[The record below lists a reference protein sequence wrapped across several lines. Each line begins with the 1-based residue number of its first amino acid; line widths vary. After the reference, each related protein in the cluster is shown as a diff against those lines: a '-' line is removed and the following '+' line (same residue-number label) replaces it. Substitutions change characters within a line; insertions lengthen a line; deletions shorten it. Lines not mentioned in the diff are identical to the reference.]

1 MGKYSRLSE
10 GITAMNTKIRLRTI
24 GLKIF
29 LYVMICQI
37 LIVYIDTSL
46 YLYAQNPQTNQN
58 PTEASQKQVLSI
70 TPTNQY
76 PIAKRYTVQNRFAQ
90 ISKAMIVHTSFVTH
104 QRDDYYDSVGFGLG
118 ASYFFNEK
126 IGINFRWNRLF
137 TSLGDEVTPFRN
149 QGLVP
154 DAAPQKNW
162 ILLGA
167 EYALGY
173 GKLLSFQNI
182 FQFDAIF
189 SFHLGFA
196 TADERYIPTALLSF
210 SPIFYLKS
218 LFKLRFDLGLNLQV
232 ENRTKGN
239 VWSTGFVP
247 GIGLSW
253 GGTFDEI
260 AQQIKKWQG
269 K

>member
-1 MGKYSRLSE
+1 MISKNLFFFYMFTHILLGLMDSLS
-10 GITAMNTKIRLRTI
+10 
-24 GLKIF
+24 
-29 LYVMICQI
+29 V
-37 LIVYIDTSL
+37 
-46 YLYAQNPQTNQN
+46 YAQ
-58 PTEASQKQVLSI
+58 EASPIFKSSNPEVKPVRPSDR
-70 TPTNQY
+70 Y

-90 ISKAMIVHTSFVTH
+90 ISKAIIIHSSFVTH
-104 QRDDYYDSVGFGLG
+104 QRDDYYDSIGFGLG

-126 IGINFRWNRLF
+126 IGINLKWNRLF
-137 TSLGDEVTPFRN
+137 TSLGDEVSPFRD

-173 GKLLSFQNI
+173 GKMLSFENI

-189 SFHLGFA
+189 STHIGFA
-196 TADERYIPTALLSF
+196 TADQRYLPTLLLSF

-218 LFKLRFDLGLNLQV
+218 LFKIRIDLGLNLQV
-232 ENRTKGN
+232 ENRTRGA

-253 GGTFDEI
+253 GGSFEEI
-260 AQQIKKWQG
+260 VAQIKKWQG
-269 K
+269 N

>member
-1 MGKYSRLSE
+1 MSTS
-10 GITAMNTKIRLRTI
+10 TTIRLKTI
-24 GLKIF
+24 RLKTF
-29 LYVMICQI
+29 LYLIICQI
-37 LIVYIDTSL
+37 LIAYLDTSSD
-46 YLYAQNPQTNQN
+46 LYAQNTQPNTNLSEQ
-58 PTEASQKQVLSI
+58 AQKQVLPI

-90 ISKAMIVHTSFVTH
+90 ISKAMILHTSFVTH

-126 IGINFRWNRLF
+126 IGINFKWNRLF

-189 SFHLGFA
+189 SLHVGFA

-218 LFKLRFDLGLNLQV
+218 LFKLRFDLGLNLQI
-232 ENRTKGN
+232 ENRSKGA

-247 GIGLSW
+247 SIGLSW